1 MTAVKQWVEQER
13 SLWIAW
19 LLFVPAS
26 LVLNAVFVPPSP
38 EASLGVAVYCAYLLL
53 LMRYLRGTGFLAD
66 SRLLRSVPR
75 LGPWGYIWRSYVV
88 LQISVFALMWASGGF
103 SAGEPGP
110 LSPWLVW
117 LVMLIFPPVVTWLG
131 FGRDPN
137 AVLKRLFRNRGGN
150 GV

>member
-26 LVLNAVFVPPSP
+26 LVLNAVFVPLSP
-38 EASLGVAVYCAYLLL
+38 GVSLGVAAYCAYLLL
-53 LMRYLRGTGFLAD
+53 LMRYLRGAGFLAD

-88 LQISVFALMWASGGF
+88 LQVSVFVLMGASVGF
-103 SAGEPGP
+103 SAGMPP
-110 LSPWLVW
+110 PWLPW

-131 FGRDPN
+131 FGRDPIG
-137 AVLKRLFRNRGGN
+137 VLKRLFRNRGGN